1 MNGGRHGFGLF
12 TVPDDYSST
21 KLRSYSGDWVDDVI
35 SGNGFMIYK
44 NGDTYRGQ
52 LIQKLMHGEG
62 KYTFNT
68 NDLKESYDGHWSYDV
83 KTGNGTMIWKDGD
96 KYIGNWQDNKRHR
109 QGKQDFKG

>member
-1 MNGGRHGFGLF
+1 
-12 TVPDDYSST
+12 
-21 KLRSYSGDWVDDVI
+21 
-35 SGNGFMIYK
+35 MIYK